1 MRRLRLALAQINV
14 TVGDLAGNSEK
25 IVEWTQMA
33 RKAGADVV
41 AFPELVIT
49 GYPPED
55 LLLKPAFVKE
65 NLKYLDVVASKT
77 KGIVSIVGFVDKQ
90 VGIHN
95 ALAVIHDGDVK
106 AIYRKM
112 YLPNYGVFDE
122 KRYFEPGTECLV
134 FSIDGINV
142 GVNICEDIWH
152 PDGPAKTEVVS
163 GGAEIVIN
171 ISSSPYHAGKGEMR
185 ERMLVTRAMDNAAC
199 VGYVNLV
206 GGQDELL
213 FDGRSLII
221 DQKGNIKARALTFE
235 EELLISD
242 IDVDD
247 IFRARLHDPRVR
259 EKKPGVSSGEEKLAF
274 VKLDQE
280 IQFPKPATPPQIH
293 ESLPLVE
300 EIYKGLVLGTR
311 DYVRKNGFRKVVLGL
326 SGGIDSSLTAVISVD
341 ALGKANVLGV
351 FLPSQFTSSESAEDT
366 HELCS
371 RLGIELITI
380 PITDIL
386 EKCKQ
391 SLDPVFRGHEENIT
405 EENLQARIRGT
416 LLMAISNK
424 FGHLVFSTGNKS
436 ELSTGYCTLYGDM
449 VGGFAVIKD
458 VPKELV
464 YSLAGMRNKNGSP
477 IPERVLTK
485 VPSAELK
492 PNQKDEDTLPP
503 YPVLDP
509 ILEFYIEKDMSLA
522 EITSMGYD
530 EATVKA
536 VIDMVDRSEYK
547 RRQGPLGIKISPRA
561 FGKDRRLPITNRFRE
576 RIQSE

>member
-25 IVEWTQMA
+25 IVEWTETA
-33 RKAGADVV
+33 RKSGADVV
-41 AFPELVIT
+41 AFPELAIT

-65 NLKYLDVVASKT
+65 NLRFLEQVASKT
-77 KGIVSIVGFVDKQ
+77 KGITSIVGFVDKQ
-90 VGIHN
+90 IGIHN
-95 ALAVIHDGDVK
+95 ALAVISDGSVE
-106 AIYRKM
+106 AVYRKM

-122 KRYFEPGTECLV
+122 KRYFEAGSECVV
-134 FSIDGINV
+134 FSIDDVTV

-185 ERMLVTRAMDNAAC
+185 ERMLVTRAMDTVAC

-221 DQKGNIKARALTFE
+221 DQKGNVKARASAFE
-235 EELLISD
+235 EELLLS
-242 IDVDD
+242 DVDVEE
-247 IFRARLHDPRVR
+247 IFRARLHDPRGR
-259 EKKPGVSSGEEKLAF
+259 EKKPGASPSEEKLAF
-274 VKLDQE
+274 VRLDRK
-280 IQFPKPATPPQIH
+280 IQFPKPAVTPQIH
-293 ESLPLVE
+293 ESLPLVD

-311 DYVRKNGFRKVVLGL
+311 DYVRKNDFKKVVIGL

-341 ALGKANVLGV
+341 ALGKENVLGV
-351 FLPSQFTSSESAEDT
+351 FLPSQFTSSESADDT
-366 HELCS
+366 RELCS

-380 PITDIL
+380 PITEIF

-391 SLDPVFRGHEENIT
+391 TLGPVFAGRDEDTT

-416 LLMAISNK
+416 ILMAISNK
-424 FGHLVFSTGNKS
+424 FGHLVFATGNKS

-464 YSLAGMRNKNGSP
+464 YSLARMRNRSGSP
-477 IPERVLTK
+477 MPERVLTR

-503 YPVLDP
+503 YGILDP

-522 EITSMGYD
+522 EIISMGYD
-530 EATVKA
+530 KATVKD
-536 VIDMVDRSEYK
+536 VIDMVDKSEYK
-547 RRQGPLGIKISPRA
+547 RRQGPQGIKISQRA

-576 RIQSE
+576 NSD